1 MLQRYINTQTKKI
14 KTKTDQGIKGNEG
27 KSSEKGKE
35 RRRERERKRG
45 REKERKRKR
54 EKETERKRERKK
66 VTRIIQPVATR
77 LSVVNICAR
86 GIGNCTGK
94 GNSHVQ
100 WSYGRLGACPV
111 GFLGI
116 VVLII

>member
-1 MLQRYINTQTKKI
+1 MR
-14 KTKTDQGIKGNEG
+14 G
-27 KSSEKGKE
+27 KVLRKGKREEE
-35 RRRERERKRG
+35 REKEREGERKKEKERERKRE
-45 REKERKRKR
+45 RE
-54 EKETERKRERKK
+54 RERKK